1 MRANI
6 ATGLLGAALL
16 LPLELLALGRAEG
29 TFILTITFLMAGFG
43 LVAGLTIA
51 IADAIAMRLTE
62 RTLARAMVRAIA
74 SFVATIPLGLHL
86 FDGARASTLPG
97 AAYAP
102 VLVPFGGWLIS
113 ATVLW
118 LVAGWN
124 TTNRR
129 SLLLSTTLLGAA
141 FVVDRI
147 NCSRLRSE
155 YPDVHTFLLFGT
167 IVGGGLGLRL
177 LGQNIRGKTPRPARP
192 RAAWLTIGIATLGF
206 CVTVQAGLADD
217 KSRWAVAT
225 RGMHARL
232 VTRLIRGAFDWDR
245 DGYASVL
252 GGQDCNDTDAEVN
265 PGVGEDPNTAR
276 DDNCDGLLENPGNKE
291 RKQESLAL
299 DVVLSSLRKT
309 PRITDLVRKTSRMHF
324 VLLSID
330 ALRADVMAATED
342 NRAAYPNLFG
352 ILDQARRF
360 RMAFA
365 PSAGTDL
372 SMSGILTGQ
381 VDPFHSNQPTLAE
394 ALHKQ
399 GRSTHAVI
407 PSEVIRYVGASI
419 LTRGLDGHDLL
430 VNDKDRRDIGTYST
444 SAETS
449 ALGLK
454 FVDKHLKSGKDDPF
468 FLWLHYFDVHEHDE
482 LRATDPRV
490 RAILG
495 DSPALLRRPDRY
507 RRIVRLVDE
516 QVGVL
521 LSGLRSRGLLE
532 QTLIVVVSDHGEGL
546 GDDPRLPGNHGK
558 FVYNPLVHVP
568 LAIRIPGV
576 SANSIETAV
585 SILDLHPTLIE
596 LAGVDPPPVAGQTL
610 VPHLAADTPP
620 AWLNRRRALP
630 LNESDQFGV
639 VVWPYKLMVRKAEN
653 LSELYDI
660 STDFDE
666 KTNLSAAQPDRAR
679 SMLAAYLALPAVNVD
694 RTTRGRRQRDRAA
707 QVVPSAR

>member
-1 MRANI
+1 LRANVS
-6 ATGLLGAALL
+6 TGLLGAALL
-16 LPLELLALGRAEG
+16 LPLEILALGRADG
-29 TFILTITFLMAGFG
+29 IFVLSVALLMTGFG
-43 LVAGLTIA
+43 LVAGVAIA
-51 IADAIAMRLTE
+51 IPDAIALRLTT
-62 RTLARAMVRAIA
+62 RQPLRSMIRACG
-74 SFVATIPLGLHL
+74 SFAATIPLGLHL
-86 FDGARASTLPG
+86 FDGAKASTLPG

-102 VLVPFGGWLIS
+102 IWVPLSVWLGVT
-113 ATVLW
+113 TVLW

-124 TTNRR
+124 TTARR
-129 SLLLSTTLLGAA
+129 SLMLSTTLLGTTL
-141 FVVDRI
+141 VVDRI
-147 NCSRLRSE
+147 NCTRLRSE
-155 YPDVHTFLLFGT
+155 YPDVHTFLLFAT

-177 LGQNIRGKTPRPARP
+177 LGQTIRGKARRPARP
-192 RAAWLTIGIATLGF
+192 WAFPITIAIVATGF
-206 CVTVQAGLADD
+206 CVTVKTGLPDD
-217 KSRWAVAT
+217 NSRWAVAT
-225 RGMHARL
+225 RGMHTRM
-232 VTRLIRGAFDWDR
+232 VTRLVRGAFDTDK

-252 GGQDCNDTDAEVN
+252 GGQDCDDANPAVN
-265 PGVGEDPNTAR
+265 PGVGEDPDTPL
-276 DDNCDGLLENPGNKE
+276 DDNCDGLLESPGATE
-291 RKQESLAL
+291 RKQENLAL
-299 DVVLSSLRKT
+299 NVVLSALRKT
-309 PRITDLVRKTSRMHF
+309 PRITDLVQRTSKMHF
-324 VLLSID
+324 ILLTID
-330 ALRADVMAATED
+330 ALRADVLAATED
-342 NRAAYPNLFG
+342 NRAAYPNLFS
-352 ILDQARRF
+352 ILDQASRF

-381 VDPFHSNQPTLAE
+381 VDPFHTDEPTLAE
-394 ALHKQ
+394 ALRKQ
-399 GRSTHAVI
+399 GRQTHAVI

-449 ALGLK
+449 RLGLQ
-454 FVDKHLKSGKDDPF
+454 FVGKHLKSGKDNPF

-482 LRATDPRV
+482 LRAADPRV
-490 RAILG
+490 REILG
-495 DSPALLRRPDRY
+495 DNPALLRRPDRY

-532 QTLIVVVSDHGEGL
+532 QTIIVVVSDHGEGL

-576 SANSIETAV
+576 PANSIETAV

-596 LAGVDPPPVAGQTL
+596 LAGVVPPPVAGQTL
-610 VPHLAADTPP
+610 VPHLVLDTPP
-620 AWLNRRRALP
+620 SWLNQHRPLP

-660 STDFDE
+660 SKDFRE

-679 SMLAAYLALPAVNVD
+679 AMLASYLALPTVNVD
-694 RTTRGRRQRDRAA
+694 RTNKGRRLRNQAA
-707 QVVPSAR
+707 QVVPAAR

>member
-1 MRANI
+1 LRANV

-16 LPLELLALGRAEG
+16 LPLELLALGRADG
-29 TFILTITFLMAGFG
+29 IFVLTITSLMAGFG
-43 LVAGLTIA
+43 LAAGIAVA
-51 IADAIAMRLTE
+51 IADAIALRLTE
-62 RTLARAMVRAIA
+62 RPLLRATVRASA

-86 FDGARASTLPG
+86 FDGAKASTLPG

-102 VLVPFGGWLIS
+102 VLVPFAGWMGI

-118 LVAGWN
+118 LIAGWN
-124 TTNRR
+124 TTARR
-129 SLLLSTTLLGAA
+129 SLMLSTTLLGAA

-155 YPDVHTFLLFGT
+155 YPDVHTFLLFAT

-177 LGQNIRGKTPRPARP
+177 LGQNIRGKARRPDRP
-192 RAAWLTIGIATLGF
+192 WVLRITLAVVALGF
-206 CVTVQAGLADD
+206 CVTVKTGLSDD
-217 KSRWAVAT
+217 NSRWAVAT
-225 RGMHARL
+225 RGMHARM
-232 VTRLIRGAFDWDR
+232 VTRLIRGAFDRDR

-252 GGQDCNDTDAEVN
+252 GGQDCNDANARVN
-265 PGVGEDPNTAR
+265 PGVGEDPNTTL
-276 DDNCDGLLENPGNKE
+276 DDNCDGLLNNPGETE
-291 RKQESLAL
+291 RQQENLTL
-299 DVVLSSLRKT
+299 DVVLSALRKT
-309 PRITDLVRKTSRMHF
+309 PRITDLVQKTSRMHF

-330 ALRADVMAATED
+330 ALRADVLAATED

-352 ILDQARRF
+352 VLDQAHRF

-381 VDPFHSNQPTLAE
+381 VDPFHTDEPTLAE
-394 ALHKQ
+394 ALRKQ
-399 GRSTHAVI
+399 GRTTHAVI

-430 VNDKDRRDIGTYST
+430 VNDKERRDIGTYST
-444 SAETS
+444 STETS
-449 ALGLK
+449 ALGLQ
-454 FVDKHLKSGKDDPF
+454 FVDRHAKSGKDHPF

-490 RAILG
+490 REILG
-495 DSPALLRRPDRY
+495 DNPARLRRPDRY

-521 LSGLRSRGLLE
+521 LSGLRSRGVLE

-576 SANSIETAV
+576 STNSIETAV

-596 LAGVDPPPVAGQTL
+596 LAGVIPPPVAGQTL
-610 VPHLAADTPP
+610 VPHLVPDTPP
-620 AWLNRRRALP
+620 AWLHQRRPLP

-660 STDFDE
+660 STDFGE
-666 KTNLSAAQPDRAR
+666 KTNLSAAQPERAR
-679 SMLAAYLALPAVNVD
+679 SMLASYRALPAVNVD
-694 RTTRGRRQRDRAA
+694 RTNKGRKLRDRAA
-707 QVVPSAR
+707 QVVPAAR